1 MLAHSSGEIKMMF
14 VAIVRATKQRRAI
27 TIAEFEWRHVA
38 APRVELDEVY
48 EDRCNGI
55 LGKI

>member
-1 MLAHSSGEIKMMF
+1 MMF
-14 VAIVRATKQRRAI
+14 AAMVRATKHRRAI

-38 APRVELDEVY
+38 VPRVELDKVY

>member
-1 MLAHSSGEIKMMF
+1 MMF